1 MGWVWYVI
9 QSYIIQAVTG
19 YLVQIADTTQ
29 LIIEKNYNKFP
40 SLLLSVYIQSDIS
53 ISKYELYNDWQS
65 HSLMLSSICQML
77 HNITSKLS
85 ILCSLLSV
93 G

>member
-1 MGWVWYVI
+1 MWYVI

-53 ISKYELYNDWQS
+53 ISKYELYND
-65 HSLMLSSICQML
+65 
-77 HNITSKLS
+77 
-85 ILCSLLSV
+85 
-93 G
+93 